1 LKGDYKMGTALV
13 IVGLVLLVGGLVI
26 SLLEAWNKWYKPA
39 AQDGVRAF
47 DVGSLE
53 AIQKILE
60 AFVKF
65 TLGIQLCLIGL
76 VLVYWGTTLP

>member
-1 LKGDYKMGTALV
+1 MGTALV

-26 SLLEAWNKWYKPA
+26 SLLEAWSKWYKPDTEGGA
-39 AQDGVRAF
+39 RKDSVRDF

-76 VLVYWGTTLP
+76 LLVYWGTTLL